1 MFEAFEMI
9 IARLTA
15 SEDVSVDRVVGS
27 CYYITVDDFEGFDD
41 DYCEV
46 MRDYADEEM
55 IDALF
60 ELLESA
66 ESIEGDMYRTYRF
79 ADFSVRVGFTSY
91 DI

>member
-9 IARLTA
+9 IARLVA
-15 SEDVSVDRVVGS
+15 SEDAFIDRVVDS
-27 CYYITVDDFEGFDD
+27 CYYITIDDFEGFDD
-41 DYCEV
+41 DYCEI
-46 MRDYADEEM
+46 MRDYVDEEM

-66 ESIEGDMYRTYRF
+66 DSIEGDMYTVYRF